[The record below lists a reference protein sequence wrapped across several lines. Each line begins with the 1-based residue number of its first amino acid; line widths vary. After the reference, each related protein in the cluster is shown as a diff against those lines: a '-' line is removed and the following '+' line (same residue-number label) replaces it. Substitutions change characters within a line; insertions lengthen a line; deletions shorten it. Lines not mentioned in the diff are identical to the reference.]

1 MKNRLLLFLSL
12 FCANWLAGQSLSPQ
26 VVATAGDHF
35 YSAED
40 SVQVSWTIGE
50 LVTETLG
57 QDSTI
62 LTQGFHQTY
71 LTVTAV
77 EDLAADIQ
85 VEVFPNPTA
94 GQVNVHFQ
102 DVKIPLQM
110 ALSDES
116 GRTLMKQKA
125 SIQDV
130 SNQFNLARMPDGVYY
145 LYITTGDRQTIKTF
159 KIVKTH

>member
-26 VVATAGDHF
+26 VVATAGDHS
-35 YSAED
+35 YSAD

-77 EDLAADIQ
+77 EDLASDIR

-102 DVKIPLQM
+102 DVTVPLHM
-110 ALSDES
+110 TLSDES

-125 SIQDV
+125 SIQEV
-130 SNQFNLARMPDGVYY
+130 SNQFNLARLADGVYY
-145 LYITTGDRQTIKTF
+145 LYISTGDRQTIKTF